1 MGASAN
7 IPDFVKKLYRM
18 LEDKSH
24 CHVVSWGL
32 SGETFVVHDPTEF
45 ARTILPRHFKHSN
58 FASFVR
64 QLNKYDFH
72 KIKTNDEGRSYGEQA
87 WEFQHPKFQFN
98 RRDLLEEIK
107 RKTPANPRQFSASSS
122 SSSSHSHRSSSSR
135 DVQNQ
140 LRSIVTVQNETID
153 YIEDLKNNYFNVV
166 NEMERL
172 KRILAAQD
180 EIVIGLLHYLRSD
193 RFSSANTLSL
203 PSSSNS
209 YATQQIH
216 TDPQP
221 VHLRGVDVQAQYI
234 PYFNFDPS
242 GMSHTTSE
250 IGNAPYM
257 IPQKL
262 VMPAREGTWDGWR
275 GWGGRERGRVWVKII
290 IVGYQLRACI

>member
-1 MGASAN
+1 
-7 IPDFVKKLYRM
+7 M

-32 SGETFVVHDPTEF
+32 SGETFVVHNPTEF

-72 KIKTNDEGRSYGEQA
+72 KIKTNEEGRSYGEQA
-87 WEFQHPKFQFN
+87 LPPLLPPPVNTFELFWYLRPNGESLGISTSKISVQQKRLA
-98 RRDLLEEIK
+98 RRDK
-107 RKTPANPRQFSASSS
+107 
-122 SSSSHSHRSSSSR
+122 
-135 DVQNQ
+135 
-140 LRSIVTVQNETID
+140 VTMQNETID
-153 YIEDLKNNYFNVV
+153 DIENLRNNYFNVV

-193 RFSSANTLSL
+193 RFSSANALSL
-203 PSSSNS
+203 PSSSNL
-209 YATQQIH
+209 YETQQIH

-262 VMPAREGTWDGWR
+262 VMPTREGT
-275 GWGGRERGRVWVKII
+275 
-290 IVGYQLRACI
+290 

>member
-1 MGASAN
+1 
-7 IPDFVKKLYRM
+7 M

-24 CHVVSWGL
+24 SHVVSWGI

-72 KIKTNDEGRSYGEQA
+72 KIKSNEEGRAYGEQA

-107 RKTPANPRQFSASSS
+107 AIIGKSRNLRTTHSQNGASMPP
-122 SSSSHSHRSSSSR
+122 
-135 DVQNQ
+135 
-140 LRSIVTVQNETID
+140 ID
-153 YIEDLKNNYFNVV
+153 
-166 NEMERL
+166 
-172 KRILAAQD
+172 RI
-180 EIVIGLLHYLRSD
+180 YD

-203 PSSSNS
+203 SSSPSNL
-209 YATQQIH
+209 YAPQQSH

-221 VHLRGVDVQAQYI
+221 VHLRDVDVQAQYI

-262 VMPAREGTWDGWR
+262 VMSAREGT
-275 GWGGRERGRVWVKII
+275 
-290 IVGYQLRACI
+290 